1 MRHLERH
8 HYSGP
13 ASRAFWRR
21 IWKLNTTKGRHRQFV
36 RLYAMGCTLQNKEE
50 RMLCELRK
58 AEHVKASA

>member
-21 IWKLNTTKGRHRQFV
+21 IWALNTAQGKHGRFV
-36 RLYAMGCTLQNKEE
+36 RLYGMGCTLQNKEA
-50 RMLCELRK
+50 RMLRELAR
-58 AEHVKASA
+58 AEHTKAGA